1 MAKLKKIIGIDV
13 SKDYFDA
20 CIKKEKSDY
29 QVKRYSNDNLG
40 FEKLLTDVHGKFH
53 FVMEAT
59 GPYYLR
65 LAMFLHQ
72 KKHIVSIVNPLVI
85 KRYSQMKLLR
95 AKTDKV
101 DAKLITEYGLTENEN
116 LIKWEPPKDYVI
128 GLQQM
133 QSLILQYQKQ
143 RNALNNQLKAFKET
157 GILQSNLKKMIENEL
172 EHINLQMKLLE
183 EQMKETIKKYH
194 NEMLDKLI
202 SIPSIGNKT
211 AILLIIITD
220 GFKKFQNYKQL
231 ISYVGLSPRVYSSGT
246 SVKGK
251 AKICK
256 MGMSRVRSM
265 LYVCAWSAVK
275 CNSSCKNLY
284 DRLVEKGKPK
294 KIALVAVANKLL
306 KQSFAIATKNVYY
319 NENI

>member
-294 KIALVAVANKLL
+294 KLALVAVANKLL

>member
-20 CIKKEKSDY
+20 CIKKEKFDY
-29 QVKRYSNDNLG
+29 QVKRYPNDNLG
-40 FEKLLTDVHGKFH
+40 FKKLLTDVSEKCH

-72 KKHIVSIVNPLVI
+72 KKHVVSIINPLVI

-101 DAKLITEYGLTENEN
+101 DAILITEYGLTENEN

-128 GLQQM
+128 ALQQM

-251 AKICK
+251 PKICK
-256 MGMSRVRSM
+256 MGMSKIRSM
-265 LYVCAWSAVK
+265 LYVCVWTAIK
-275 CNSSCKNLY
+275 HNKSCKNLY

-294 KIALVAVANKLL
+294 KLALVAVANKLL
-306 KQSFAIATKNVYY
+306 KQSFAIAKQNVYY